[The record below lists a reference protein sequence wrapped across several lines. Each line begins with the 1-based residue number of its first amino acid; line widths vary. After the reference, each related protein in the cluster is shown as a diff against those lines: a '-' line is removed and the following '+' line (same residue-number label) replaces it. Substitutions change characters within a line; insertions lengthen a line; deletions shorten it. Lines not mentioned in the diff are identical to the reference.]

1 MSEKLRVKCVHP
13 QIYRPKNM
21 CVHARACTLE
31 INLLDI
37 KYPARVFLNFIIV
50 EIKNYNL
57 EPELSN
63 KNNKIETTR

>member
-37 KYPARVFLNFIIV
+37 KNFIIV